1 MLLTDCV
8 QGSELSLSCAA
19 SEWGNQAIDQERFQN
34 YSLDWEAA
42 FGRLAGERLELLQ
55 RYSFTQPARQL
66 NSDSKTNQTVEQ
78 PTT

>member
-55 RYSFTQPARQL
+55 RYSSTQPARQL